1 MINYKTA
8 KKILIKSKIKIKN
21 QTINSLKSL
30 NRVCAKD
37 VYSSVNYPA
46 GNNTAFDGY
55 AINSKDT
62 TSLNQKNLKKF
73 KILKT
78 IVAGDNPKIKNVK
91 KFQTVEVMTGALISK
106 PFDTVIPIEQIKF
119 YPSVK
124 NKKYILINK
133 KINKNEYIRYLG
145 SDYKKKEIVVKKG
158 TLIKSS
164 HILAFKSLGIE
175 KIDVKIKPNIL
186 FFSTGNEIS
195 DKKNIADW
203 QIRNSNTYYIK
214 SLSNNFLFNFID
226 GGVLRDKDANL
237 FKKLINKNI
246 QSKADIIV
254 TSGAVSAGKFDFVPE
269 VVKKFKLS
277 NFFKGVA
284 IRPGKPILF
293 AKFKNKEK
301 VFFGLP
307 GNPISSAACFRFF
320 VYPYLSAILNI
331 KEEKPFKARLINKFK
346 KKKNFTRF
354 LKGKLTS
361 TNNGN
366 LQIKILQGQESFRI
380 KSFIKS
386 NVWGVFRAGQSTFK
400 KGHLIECHFPIL
412 SNKNIFY

>member
-1 MINYKTA
+1 MINYKAA
-8 KKILIKSKIKIKN
+8 KKILIKSNIKIKN
-21 QTINSLKSL
+21 ETINSLKSL

-37 VYSSVNYPA
+37 VYSPVNYPA

-62 TSLNQKNLKKF
+62 AGLNKKNLKKF

-78 IVAGDNPKIKNVK
+78 IAAGDNPKIKNVK
-91 KFQTVEVMTGALISK
+91 KFQTVEGMTGALISK
-106 PFDTVIPIEQIKF
+106 TFDTIIPIEQIKF
-119 YPSVK
+119 YPNIK

-145 SDYKKKEIVVKKG
+145 SDYKKKEIVIKKG
-158 TLIKSS
+158 TLIQSS

-203 QIRNSNTYYIK
+203 QIRNSNSYYIK
-214 SLSNNFLFNFID
+214 SLSNSFLFNFVN

-246 QSKADIIV
+246 KSKADIII
-254 TSGAVSAGKFDFVPE
+254 TSGAVSAGRFDFVPE

-320 VYPYLSAILNI
+320 VYPYLTAILNI
-331 KEEKPFKARLINKFK
+331 KDEKPFKARLKNKFEK
-346 KKKNFTRF
+346 KKSFTRF
-354 LKGKLTS
+354 LKGRLTS
-361 TNNGN
+361 TSNGN
-366 LQIKILQGQESFRI
+366 LEIEILQNQESFRI
-380 KSFIKS
+380 KSFVTS
-386 NVWGVFRAGQSTFK
+386 NVWGVFKAGQSIFK
-400 KGHLIECHFPIL
+400 KSQLIECHFPIV